1 MIAAGGALGGAA
13 VTLVAP
19 HVFNTFFE
27 WKLGMFVGTIGVLTL
42 ILHAMV
48 NRAMSNGPSTAS
60 EKLCAGSRLLLVVLL
75 LPASFVL
82 LDMVEYLHS
91 PKKGIRFQNRNFF
104 GDVHSSRTKSRRPAD
119 E

>member
-1 MIAAGGALGGAA
+1 M
-13 VTLVAP
+13 
-19 HVFNTFFE
+19 
-27 WKLGMFVGTIGVLTL
+27 LTL

-48 NRAMSNGPSTAS
+48 NRAMTDGPSTAS
-60 EKLCAGSRLLLVVLL
+60 ENSALVARLLLVVLL

-104 GDVHSSRTKSRRPAD
+104 GTFIVRERNPDDPRMNNFVLLHGMTVHGATIYGT
-119 E
+119 